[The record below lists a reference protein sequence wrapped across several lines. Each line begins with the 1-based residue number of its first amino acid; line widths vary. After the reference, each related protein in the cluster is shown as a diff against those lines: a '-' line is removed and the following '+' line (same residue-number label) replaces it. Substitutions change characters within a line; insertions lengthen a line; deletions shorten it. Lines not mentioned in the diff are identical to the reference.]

1 VEVSTPVDLAG
12 VSSSLASSAVAGQV
26 DTSVLKLLMNLDQ
39 TVAAQLAA
47 SIGLGT
53 AVDAYA

>member
-1 VEVSTPVDLAG
+1 MDLAG
-12 VSSSLASSAVAGQV
+12 VASALSSSAVSQSV
-26 DTSVLKLLMNLDQ
+26 DIGVLNLIQNLDQ
-39 TVAAQLAA
+39 AVAAQLAA

>member
-1 VEVSTPVDLAG
+1 VDVAG
-12 VSSSLASSAVAGQV
+12 VASSLASAAVAGQI
-26 DTSVLKLLMNLDQ
+26 DTGVLKMLMNLDQ
-39 TVAAQLAA
+39 SVAAELAA

>member
-1 VEVSTPVDLAG
+1 MEVSAVVDVAG
-12 VSSSLASSAVAGQV
+12 VSSSLALAGVAGQV

>member
-1 VEVSTPVDLAG
+1 LEVSSAVDVAG
-12 VSSSLASSAVAGQV
+12 LSSSLAGDSVAGQV

-53 AVDAYA
+53 VVDAYA

>member
-1 VEVSTPVDLAG
+1 MEVSSAVDVAG
-12 VSSSLASSAVAGQV
+12 LSSSLAGASVAGQV
-26 DTSVLKLLMNLDQ
+26 DASVLNMLMNLDQ

>member
-1 VEVSTPVDLAG
+1 MDVAG
-12 VSSSLASSAVAGQV
+12 VSSSLALAGVAGQV
-26 DTSVLKLLMNLDQ
+26 DTGVLEMLLNLDQ

>member
-1 VEVSTPVDLAG
+1 VEVS
-12 VSSSLASSAVAGQV
+12 SLLDIASVASGLSAANVAGQV
-26 DTSVLKLLMNLDQ
+26 DIGVLKTLLNLDQ
-39 TVAAQLAA
+39 AVAAQLAA

>member
-1 VEVSTPVDLAG
+1 VDVTG
-12 VSSSLASSAVAGQV
+12 VASSLSSAAVAGQV

-47 SIGLGT
+47 SIGLG
-53 AVDAYA
+53 ANVDAYA

>member
-1 VEVSTPVDLAG
+1 MDVGEIATGLSMANVAGSVDLG
-12 VSSSLASSAVAGQV
+12 
-26 DTSVLKLLMNLDQ
+26 VLKMLQNLDQ
-39 TVAAQLAA
+39 AVAAQLAA

>member
-1 VEVSTPVDLAG
+1 MDVAG
-12 VSSSLASSAVAGQV
+12 LSSSIAGAGVAGQV
-26 DTSVLKLLMNLDQ
+26 DASVLKMLMNLDQ

-53 AVDAYA
+53 NVDAYA

>member
-1 VEVSTPVDLAG
+1 LEVSSPVDVAG
-12 VSSSLASSAVAGQV
+12 VSSSLAAAGVAGQV
-26 DTSVLKLLMNLDQ
+26 DASVLKTLLNLDQ
-39 TVAAQLAA
+39 AVAAQLAA

>member
-1 VEVSTPVDLAG
+1 LEVSLPVDVAG
-12 VSSSLASSAVAGQV
+12 VSSSLASAAVAGQV

>member
-1 VEVSTPVDLAG
+1 MDAAG
-12 VSSSLASSAVAGQV
+12 VSSALSSAGVATGV
-26 DTSVLKLLMNLDQ
+26 DLAMLKAVQNLDQ
-39 TVAAQLAA
+39 AVAAQLAA

>member
-1 VEVSTPVDLAG
+1 MDVAG
-12 VSSSLASSAVAGQV
+12 LSSSLASASVAGQV
-26 DTSVLKLLMNLDQ
+26 DTSVLKMLMNLDQ

-53 AVDAYA
+53 TVDAYA

>member
-1 VEVSTPVDLAG
+1 MDVAG

-26 DTSVLKLLMNLDQ
+26 DASVLKLLMNLDQ
-39 TVAAQLAA
+39 TVATQLAA

-53 AVDAYA
+53 VVDAYA